1 MIRKFSRYIMY
12 FSNVKKILFL
22 VRIDKR
28 MDEMKLQNV
37 LTKRISKP
45 KIINKDKTANM
56 FDTSHV

>member
-1 MIRKFSRYIMY
+1 MY

-22 VRIDKR
+22 ELIEKR

-45 KIINKDKTANM
+45 KIINKDKTASM